1 MFVRVF
7 DFLIKEKTFR
17 KLEFDLKAS
26 EIRGEIF
33 EGSGK
38 K

>member
-17 KLEFDLKAS
+17 KLEFNLIAS

-33 EGSGK
+33 EGRGK